1 MKRKLTRLLLCI
13 SAALTLLCVSVSADS
28 GPKPSVNV
36 AVRGLNG
43 EEWYATLLSSTDS
56 TGPYSVF
63 NKFGDTSPD
72 ELQELEAD
80 PAWRAFSRY
89 ADADGYYFLQF
100 TAEGTGDG
108 GFRWG
113 YFPPQRFKVLL
124 YFPESD
130 RYVVSESAERY
141 AFDSYFAV
149 DLRQVNDGVVPI
161 LKSWEYG
168 RELWGLLFRLALT
181 IAVELAVALP
191 FGYREKRYLRP
202 ILTVN
207 LVTQLLLNLAL
218 NAAAYYGGL
227 WMAMLLYLPLEA
239 AVFLYEGA
247 FYRSRFAGKGRPMLY
262 AFAAN
267 ALSFAVG
274 AALAIR
280 FPALF

>member
-1 MKRKLTRLLLCI
+1 MKRKLTRLLLCM

-28 GPKPSVNV
+28 GPKPSVSV

-72 ELQELEAD
+72 ELKELEAD
-80 PAWRAFSRY
+80 PAWRAFHRY

-108 GFRWG
+108 NFRWG
-113 YFPPQRFKVLL
+113 YCPPQRFKVLL

-130 RYVVSESAERY
+130 RYVVSEIAERY
-141 AFDSYFAV
+141 AFHSYFTV
-149 DLRQVNDGVVPI
+149 DVRQADGGVVPVT
-161 LKSWEYG
+161 KSWAYG
-168 RELWGLLFRLALT
+168 RELCGLLFRIALT
-181 IAVELAVALP
+181 VAVELAAALP

-218 NAAAYYGGL
+218 NAAVYYGGL
-227 WMAMLLYLPLEA
+227 WMALLLYLPLEA
-239 AVFLYEGA
+239 AVFLCEGA

-262 AFAAN
+262 AFTAN

-280 FPALF
+280 FPILF